1 MKIPF
6 LLKLVTSIAVCLGAG
21 FVGSL
26 FTTPNIPTWYAH
38 LQKPP
43 FAPPNWLFGPVWTL
57 LFILMGIAFA
67 LIWRKYGVTQGVT
80 TALILFFIQLFFN
93 VLWSAAFFGM
103 RSPLL
108 GFIDIIILLI
118 LIFVTTRYFYRV
130 TPLSGY
136 LLIPYAL
143 WVSFATL
150 LNISILVLN
159 R

>member
-6 LLKLVTSIAVCLGAG
+6 LIKLIISIAVCLGAG
-21 FVGSL
+21 FIGSL
-26 FTTPNIPTWYAH
+26 FTAPNVPTWYAQ

-57 LFILMGIAFA
+57 LFILMGISFA
-67 LIWRKYGVTQGVT
+67 LIWRKYGIAQGVT
-80 TALILFFIQLFFN
+80 IALIFFVIQLFFN
-93 VLWSAAFFGM
+93 MLWSAAFFGM

-108 GFIDIIILLI
+108 GLIDIIILLG
-118 LIFVTTRYFYRV
+118 LIYATIRFFYHV
-130 TPLSGY
+130 SPLSSY

-143 WVSFATL
+143 WVSFATI